1 VAIRLGENNYGKSR
15 VRLLRV
21 VKQEGRHDIREVTL
35 GIAFEGDFEA
45 AHTKGENRKILP
57 TDTMKN
63 TVYVLARQ
71 YPIEAVEDFCAHLI
85 EHFLTYNPQVTR
97 VRVAAVENPWSR
109 IPMGGKPHP
118 SAFLRAGAEVRTA
131 KLAGTREGT
140 TVHAGIKDL
149 VVLKTTKSAF
159 EDFLRD
165 PYTTLK
171 EDRDRILS
179 TSIQAEWLYEDDEVE
194 YSPVWHGVRQAL
206 LETFA
211 EHDSKSLQH
220 TLYAMGE
227 AILGSFERIRE
238 IRLSLPNKHF
248 LHVDLSPFGMDNP
261 AEVFLP
267 VDEPHGLIEAT
278 VRKE

>member
-1 VAIRLGENNYGKSR
+1 VTIRLGENNYGKSR

-45 AHTKGENRKILP
+45 AHTKGDNRNILP

-71 YPIEAVEDFCAHLI
+71 YPIEAVEDFCAHLV

-97 VRVAAVENPWSR
+97 VRVEAIENPWSR

-118 SAFLRAGAEVRTA
+118 SAFLRAGPDKRTA

-140 TVHAGIKDL
+140 TVRAGIREL
-149 VVLKTTKSAF
+149 AVLKTTKSAF

-171 EDRDRILS
+171 EDRNRILS
-179 TSIQAEWLYEDDEVE
+179 TSIHAEWLYDGDEVE
-194 YSPVWHGVRQAL
+194 YSPVWHGVRRTL

-227 AILGSFERIRE
+227 AVLGSFDRIRE

-248 LHVDLSPFGMDNP
+248 LPVDISPFGMDNP
-261 AEVFLP
+261 AAVFLP
-267 VDEPHGLIEAT
+267 TDEPHGLIEAT

>member
-1 VAIRLGENNYGKSR
+1 
-15 VRLLRV
+15 
-21 VKQEGRHDIREVTL
+21 
-35 GIAFEGDFEA
+35 
-45 AHTKGENRKILP
+45 
-57 TDTMKN
+57 
-63 TVYVLARQ
+63 
-71 YPIEAVEDFCAHLI
+71 
-85 EHFLTYNPQVTR
+85 
-97 VRVAAVENPWSR
+97 
-109 IPMGGKPHP
+109 MGGKPHP
-118 SAFLRAGAEVRTA
+118 SAFLRTGAEARTA
-131 KLAGTREGT
+131 RLAGTRGGT

-149 VVLKTTKSAF
+149 VVLKTTKSVF

-179 TSIQAEWLYEDDEVE
+179 TSIHAEWLYEGDELE

-227 AILGSFERIRE
+227 AVLGSFDRIRE

-248 LHVDLSPFGMDNP
+248 LPVDLSPFGMDNP

-267 VDEPHGLIEAT
+267 TDEPHGLIEAT